1 LNQSPERA
9 KKNSAA
15 DPCPGW
21 YRSKIPP
28 GGQLLK
34 KSRTHASRI
43 LLTGLILIPFIAV
56 NFSYAAESEL
66 TLEQILD
73 RVEKHYTGKSF
84 QAEFIQESTIKAMDI
99 VDFASGKILV
109 RYPGMMRW
117 EYEKPDKQIII
128 TDGHKLWI
136 YRPSDNQVL
145 TGSAPFFFS
154 DGKGASFLSD
164 IKLVR
169 QKFKISLE
177 NSKADFFYE
186 LKLQPLE
193 KKLDMTDIRLSVTK
207 NTFTVIR
214 IITYN
219 SYGDENRIEFA
230 NHQFDVKLEDSL
242 FSFKIPPGADVL
254 QLDE

>member
-1 LNQSPERA
+1 MDL
-9 KKNSAA
+9 
-15 DPCPGW
+15 
-21 YRSKIPP
+21 

-34 KSRTHASRI
+34 NKRIQTSRI
-43 LLTGLILIPFIAV
+43 LVKSLILILISFIAA
-56 NFSYAAESEL
+56 NFSYAAETEL

-73 RVEKHYTGKSF
+73 RVEKNYTGQSF
-84 QAEFIQESTIKAMDI
+84 QAGFIQESTIKAMDI
-99 VDFASGKILV
+99 VDFASGKIFV

-117 EYEKPDKQIII
+117 EYEKPEEQIII

-136 YRPSDNQVL
+136 YRPTDNQVL
-145 TGSAPFFFS
+145 TGSAPAFFS

-164 IKLVR
+164 IKLIR

-177 NSKADFFYE
+177 NSKEDFFYE

-193 KKLDMTDIRLSVTK
+193 KKLDVVDIRLSVTK

-219 SYGDENRIEFA
+219 SYADENRIEFV
-230 NHQFDVKLEDSL
+230 NHQFNVKLDESL
-242 FSFKIPPGADVL
+242 FSFKIPPGADVV

>member
-1 LNQSPERA
+1 MKET
-9 KKNSAA
+9 
-15 DPCPGW
+15 
-21 YRSKIPP
+21 KIPA
-28 GGQLLK
+28 
-34 KSRTHASRI
+34 HRI
-43 LLTGLILIPFIAV
+43 LFTALILISGIFI
-56 NFSYAAESEL
+56 NFSYAAVSEL

-84 QAEFIQESTIKAMDI
+84 QANFIQESTIKAMDI
-99 VDFASGKILV
+99 VDFASGKIFV

-117 EYEKPDKQIII
+117 EYEKPEKQTII
-128 TDGHKLWI
+128 TDAHKLWI
-136 YRPSDNQVL
+136 YRPEDNQVL
-145 TGSAPFFFS
+145 TGSAPTFFS

-169 QKFKISLE
+169 KKFKISLE
-177 NSKADFFYE
+177 NPTEEFFYE

-193 KKLDMTDIRLSVTK
+193 KKLDVTDIRLAVTK
-207 NTFTVIR
+207 NSFTVVR

-219 SYGDENRIEFA
+219 SYGDENRIEFT
-230 NHQFDVKLEDSL
+230 NHQFDVKLDESL

>member
-1 LNQSPERA
+1 M
-9 KKNSAA
+9 KKV
-15 DPCPGW
+15 
-21 YRSKIPP
+21 
-28 GGQLLK
+28 
-34 KSRTHASRI
+34 RTHTSRI
-43 LLTGLILIPFIAV
+43 LIKGLTLISLIAV
-56 NFSYAAESEL
+56 NFSYAAQSDL
-66 TLEQILD
+66 TLDQILD

-84 QAEFIQESTIKAMDI
+84 QAEFVQESSIKAMDI
-99 VDFASGKILV
+99 VDFASGNTFV

-117 EYEKPDKQIII
+117 EYEKPEKQTII

-145 TGSAPFFFS
+145 TGSAPAFFS

-164 IKLVR
+164 IKLIR
-169 QKFKISLE
+169 QKFKITLE
-177 NSKADFFYE
+177 NSTDDFFYE

-193 KKLDMTDIRLSVTK
+193 KKLDVTDVRLSVTK

-230 NHQFDVKLEDSL
+230 NHQFDVKLNDSL

>member
-1 LNQSPERA
+1 
-9 KKNSAA
+9 
-15 DPCPGW
+15 
-21 YRSKIPP
+21 
-28 GGQLLK
+28 
-34 KSRTHASRI
+34 
-43 LLTGLILIPFIAV
+43 LTGLILIPFIAV
-56 NFSYAAESEL
+56 NFSYSAESEL

-73 RVEKHYTGKSF
+73 RVEKHYAGKSF
-84 QAEFIQESTIKAMDI
+84 QAEFIQESTIKAMEI
-99 VDFASGKILV
+99 VDFASGKIFV

-117 EYEKPDKQIII
+117 EYEKPEIQIII
-128 TDGHKLWI
+128 TDGRKLWI
-136 YRPSDNQVL
+136 FRPSDNQVL
-145 TGSAPFFFS
+145 TGNAPAFFS

-164 IKLVR
+164 IKLIR

-177 NSKADFFYE
+177 NSKEGFFYE

-193 KKLDMTDIRLSVTK
+193 KRLDVTDIRLSVTK

-242 FSFKIPPGADVL
+242 FSFRIPPGADVV

>member
-1 LNQSPERA
+1 MTLR
-9 KKNSAA
+9 
-15 DPCPGW
+15 
-21 YRSKIPP
+21 RII
-28 GGQLLK
+28 LK
-34 KSRTHASRI
+34 MTRPLSSRI
-43 LLTGLILIPFIAV
+43 LFAGMILILFIAG
-56 NFSYAAESEL
+56 NSSYAAGSEL
-66 TLEQILD
+66 TLEQILN

-84 QAEFIQESTIKAMDI
+84 QAEFIQETTIKAMDV
-99 VDFASGKILV
+99 VDFASGKIFV

-117 EYEKPDKQIII
+117 EYEKPEKQIII

-136 YRPSDNQVL
+136 YRPLDNQVL
-145 TGSAPFFFS
+145 TGSAPAFFS

-164 IKLVR
+164 IKLIR
-169 QKFKISLE
+169 QKFKITLE
-177 NSKADFFYE
+177 NSKENFFYE

-193 KKLDMTDIRLSVTK
+193 KKLDVADIRLSVTK
-207 NTFTVIR
+207 NSFTVIR

-230 NHQFDVKLEDSL
+230 NHQFDVKLDDSL

>member
-1 LNQSPERA
+1 MTEP
-9 KKNSAA
+9 
-15 DPCPGW
+15 
-21 YRSKIPP
+21 
-28 GGQLLK
+28 
-34 KSRTHASRI
+34 RTLTNRI
-43 LLTGLILIPFIAV
+43 LFTALILIPCIAI

-73 RVEKHYTGKSF
+73 RLEKHYTGKSF

-99 VDFASGKILV
+99 VDFASGKIFV

-117 EYEKPDKQIII
+117 EYEKPEEQIII
-128 TDGHKLWI
+128 TDAHKLWI
-136 YRPSDNQVL
+136 YRPIDNQVL
-145 TGSAPFFFS
+145 TGSAPAFFS

-164 IKLVR
+164 IKLIR

-177 NSKADFFYE
+177 NSKEDFFYE

-193 KKLDMTDIRLSVTK
+193 KKLDVIDIRLSVTK

-214 IITYN
+214 IRTYN
-219 SYGDENRIEFA
+219 SYGDENRIEFV
-230 NHQFDVKLEDSL
+230 NHRFNVKLDESL
-242 FSFKIPPGADVL
+242 FSFKIPPGADVV

>member
-1 LNQSPERA
+1 MVLGGQILKET
-9 KKNSAA
+9 
-15 DPCPGW
+15 
-21 YRSKIPP
+21 KIP
-28 GGQLLK
+28 
-34 KSRTHASRI
+34 ANRI
-43 LLTGLILIPFIAV
+43 LFTALILISCILI

-84 QAEFIQESTIKAMDI
+84 QANFIQESTIKAMEI
-99 VDFASGKILV
+99 VDFASGKIFV

-117 EYEKPDKQIII
+117 EYEKPEKQTII

-136 YRPSDNQVL
+136 HRPADNQVL
-145 TGSAPFFFS
+145 TGSAPTFFS

-169 QKFKISLE
+169 KKFKISLE
-177 NSKADFFYE
+177 NSTEDFFYE
-186 LKLQPLE
+186 LMLQPLE
-193 KKLDMTDIRLSVTK
+193 KKLDVTDIRLAVTK
-207 NTFTVIR
+207 NTFTVVR

-219 SYGDENRIEFA
+219 SYGDENRIEFT
-230 NHQFDVKLEDSL
+230 NHQFDVKLDESL

>member
-1 LNQSPERA
+1 M
-9 KKNSAA
+9 KKMS
-15 DPCPGW
+15 
-21 YRSKIPP
+21 
-28 GGQLLK
+28 
-34 KSRTHASRI
+34 THTSRI
-43 LLTGLILIPFIAV
+43 LIKGLILISFIAV
-56 NFSYAAESEL
+56 NVSYAAESDL
-66 TLEQILD
+66 TLDQILG
-73 RVEKHYTGKSF
+73 RVEKNYTGKSF
-84 QAEFIQESTIKAMDI
+84 QAEFVQESTIKAMDI
-99 VDFASGKILV
+99 VDFASGKIFV

-117 EYEKPDKQIII
+117 EYEKPEKQTII

-145 TGSAPFFFS
+145 TGSAPAFFS

-164 IKLVR
+164 IKLIR
-169 QKFKISLE
+169 QKFRISLE
-177 NSKADFFYE
+177 DSKEDFFYE

-193 KKLDMTDIRLSVTK
+193 KKLDVTDIRLSVTK

-230 NHQFDVKLEDSL
+230 NHQFDVKLNDSL
-242 FSFKIPPGADVL
+242 FSFEIPPGADVL

>member
-1 LNQSPERA
+1 MKET
-9 KKNSAA
+9 
-15 DPCPGW
+15 
-21 YRSKIPP
+21 KIP
-28 GGQLLK
+28 
-34 KSRTHASRI
+34 ANRI
-43 LLTGLILIPFIAV
+43 LFTALILISCIFI

-84 QAEFIQESTIKAMDI
+84 QANFIQESTIKAMEI
-99 VDFASGKILV
+99 VDFASGKIFV

-117 EYEKPDKQIII
+117 EYEKPEKQTII
-128 TDGHKLWI
+128 TDAHKLWI
-136 YRPSDNQVL
+136 HRPADNQVL
-145 TGSAPFFFS
+145 TGSAPAFFS

-169 QKFKISLE
+169 EKFKISLD
-177 NSKADFFYE
+177 NSKEDFFYE
-186 LKLQPLE
+186 LMLQPLE
-193 KKLDMTDIRLSVTK
+193 KKLDVTDIRLSVTK

-219 SYGDENRIEFA
+219 SYGDENRIEFV
-230 NHQFDVKLEDSL
+230 NHQFNVKLDESL